1 VKRPTP
7 DAHELL
13 AAIQPAGPYTFAA
26 EEIVDRLMLPMI
38 VEAALCLEEGV
49 AQSAA
54 DIDMS
59 LVLGLGFPRH
69 WGGALK
75 YADLVGLPRVIA
87 RCGRYAHLGAAYQ
100 PTATM
105 RERARSG
112 TKYF

>member
-1 VKRPTP
+1 
-7 DAHELL
+7 
-13 AAIQPAGPYTFAA
+13 
-26 EEIVDRLMLPMI
+26 MLPMI
-38 VEAALCLEEGV
+38 VEAAICLEDGV

-75 YADLVGLPRVIA
+75 YADLIGLPRLIE
-87 RCGRYAHLGAAYQ
+87 RCERYASLGEAYC
-100 PTATM
+100 PTAAM